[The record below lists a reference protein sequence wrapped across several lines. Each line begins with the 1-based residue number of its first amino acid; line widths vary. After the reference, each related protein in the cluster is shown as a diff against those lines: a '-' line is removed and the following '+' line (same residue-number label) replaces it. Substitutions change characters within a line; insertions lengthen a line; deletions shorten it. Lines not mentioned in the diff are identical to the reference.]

1 MPEEHYEAAATPEAD
16 EFSKEETAKD
26 LPPQQPQ
33 VHLAPWKAHLAVFL
47 ATVVCFSPLY
57 SVQALYPSI
66 SARFGE
72 GVTFA
77 AALLTICTVGL
88 CVFSPIAGRVA
99 AGAGM
104 RVAVQIAFGG
114 LILSNLAIALTDSA
128 AVLLGLRLL
137 QGCLIPIGLAALLA
151 SLGSAW
157 RESGAL
163 GLSGSYS
170 TGVIVGGL
178 LGRAVPAG
186 LVSYGWTIAFVGF
199 ALLQTALATVALKL
213 FPPGRAE
220 RAVTYE
226 PVGDWLRSVVRVV
239 REEIPAVAIGGFA
252 LMATQVGVTSL
263 IAVRMSLPPFEWTP
277 LALGA
282 LYLVFLPAIAVVRV
296 TPAVAARHGTK
307 RTLLFT
313 AVAMNGSLAM
323 TLFDVE
329 WLILVGMV
337 GFSACVFAAQTVL
350 AQELSITREDDRE
363 RASSGYLACY
373 YAGASGGALAPV
385 AAWHAWGWPG
395 CVAVVV
401 AIQCVGAIL
410 ALSSRVSRSAH
421 I

>member
-1 MPEEHYEAAATPEAD
+1 MPEEHYEAAAPEVGYL
-16 EFSKEETAKD
+16 SKAEIAKD
-26 LPPQQPQ
+26 LPQQQPQ

-66 SARFGE
+66 NERFGE

-99 AGAGM
+99 AVAGM

-114 LILSNLAIALTDSA
+114 LILSNLAIALTDSP

-186 LVSYGWTIAFVGF
+186 LVSYGWMTAFVGF
-199 ALLQTALATVALKL
+199 ALLQTALASVALKL
-213 FPPGRAE
+213 IPPGGAE
-220 RAVTYE
+220 KRAVTYE
-226 PVGDWLRSVVRVV
+226 PLGEWLRGVVRVV
-239 REEIPAVAIGGFA
+239 RDEIPAVAIGGFA
-252 LMATQVGVTSL
+252 LMATQVGITSL

-296 TPAVAARHGTK
+296 TPGATARHGTK

-313 AVAMNGSLAM
+313 AVAMNGSLGM

-329 WLILVGMV
+329 WLILVGLV
-337 GFSACVFAAQTVL
+337 GFSASVFAAQTVF
-350 AQELSITREDDRE
+350 AQELSAVDEADRE

-385 AAWHAWGWPG
+385 AAWHAWGWAG

-401 AIQCVGAIL
+401 AIQCIGAIL
-410 ALSSRVSRSAH
+410 AMSSRVSRAKH